1 MYQYV
6 IYMLASTCFTYS
18 QLLFVCLFVCSDE
31 LLQTLLMS
39 LFLFFSG
46 QEAPVQE
53 LADSI
58 FARRI
63 ASTIEQKQVMNDIH
77 FSVLQTSFSRTFT

>member
-1 MYQYV
+1 
-6 IYMLASTCFTYS
+6 
-18 QLLFVCLFVCSDE
+18 
-31 LLQTLLMS
+31 MS
-39 LFLFFSG
+39 LFLLFSG
-46 QEAPVQE
+46 QETPVQE

-77 FSVLQTSFSRTFT
+77 FSLL

>member
-1 MYQYV
+1 
-6 IYMLASTCFTYS
+6 
-18 QLLFVCLFVCSDE
+18 
-31 LLQTLLMS
+31 MS